1 MTKKV
6 ARATESLAVGRLA
19 HALPFVRALARIGAP
34 VEKGLR
40 TARLPVESAD
50 PNLIVP
56 VHCMWSF
63 AEVMARREGIE
74 DLGLEA
80 SFEIDGTF
88 LAGPLRTRI
97 LSAPNLMVG
106 LRRFTNHCLTESN
119 RTTAGLTQ
127 QKDSAQFW
135 HLGAFDDHP
144 GLEIMEVYFVMAQ
157 LALMRLFLGPRW
169 QPPVIG
175 LQGPQVSRRARELLP
190 DTRFLTG
197 QPLHFIQ
204 FPRTLL
210 SWPAPKRSAPGQGQA
225 DHGAQKPPT
234 GVADMLASL
243 LESYIPDGS
252 PTIQSAS
259 ELMGLSKRTL
269 QRRLREMGLTYS
281 SLLDQTRYGIAAR
294 MIKDPSVKLHEVA
307 HFCGYEDPSHF
318 SRAFRR
324 LAGVSP
330 SEYRQINRP
339 SEYRQI
345 NH

>member
-1 MTKKV
+1 MSKKV
-6 ARATESLAVGRLA
+6 TRATEALAVGRLA
-19 HALPFVRALARIGAP
+19 HALPFVKALARTGAP

-40 TARLPVESAD
+40 AARLPVESAD
-50 PNLIVP
+50 PDLSVP
-56 VHCMWSF
+56 VHSIWSF
-63 AEVMARREGIE
+63 AELMARREGIE

-80 SFEIDGTF
+80 SFEIDEAF
-88 LAGPLRTRI
+88 LAGSLRTRI
-97 LSAPNLMVG
+97 LSAPNLLAG
-106 LRRFTNHCLTESN
+106 LRRFCDHCHTESN
-119 RTTAGLTQ
+119 RTAGGLTQ
-127 QKDSAQFW
+127 QKDFVQFW

-144 GLEIMEVYFVMAQ
+144 GLQVMEVYFVMAQ
-157 LALMRLFLGPRW
+157 LTLLRLFLGPRW

-197 QPLHFIQ
+197 QPLHFVQ

-210 SWPAPKRSAPGQGQA
+210 SWPAPKRSAPGQGQNDPGPHELQLGFA
-225 DHGAQKPPT
+225 DS
-234 GVADMLASL
+234 LASL
-243 LESYIPDGS
+243 LESYIPDGN
-252 PTIQSAS
+252 PTIQLAA

-294 MIKDPSVKLHEVA
+294 LIRDPSVRLHEVA
-307 HFCGYEDPSHF
+307 HSCGYEDPSHF

-330 SEYRQINRP
+330 SEYRQIN
-339 SEYRQI
+339 
-345 NH
+345 H